1 MSRGHGVANLIRI
14 VMAETPRMIRDI
26 VHETVADHVDMLV
39 VGEYSER
46 AACLKAVAAEAPDI
60 VIFGTSEPSDPE
72 LPTQLFLT
80 SPHIKVLMLAI
91 SGRSAVLYELRP
103 HATTFGD
110 VSPQRLLAAIRS
122 QPESH

>member
-1 MSRGHGVANLIRI
+1 
-14 VMAETPRMIRDI
+14 MAEIPRMIRDI
-26 VHETVADHVDMLV
+26 VHETVADNADMLV

-60 VIFGTSEPSDPE
+60 VIFGTSEPGDPE

-103 HATTFGD
+103 HTTTLGD
-110 VSPQRLLAAIRS
+110 VSPQRLLAAIRN
-122 QPESH
+122 QPEAH